1 MIICVELVPGGM
13 EYAGF
18 LPMFLDL
25 ADPDP
30 AAKQIDKNY
39 QHGGGWNPR
48 QTPKWRHLGDHV
60 IQYPG
65 DPPLKPLLSMVL
77 RDEEVIVYQYGIV
90 GIFQL
95 DGSFE
100 VARCD

>member
-1 MIICVELVPGGM
+1 VIICVELVPGGM

-39 QHGGGWNPR
+39 QHGGGWSAYGAG
-48 QTPKWRHLGDHV
+48 KWAHKGDHA
-60 IQYPG
+60 IKYPG
-65 DPPLKPLLSMVL
+65 DPVMKPYVEMEI
-77 RDEEVIVYQYGIV
+77 RDEVVCVYDYGLV
-90 GIFQL
+90 AIFQL
-95 DGSFE
+95 DGTFE
-100 VARCD
+100 VSRCD